1 MRPWSGAS
9 GSPFG
14 RRDPRDDG
22 LQDSGDAGALL
33 GRHEDDLLAR
43 DGQHVLQLLDDHVG
57 LGRGQVDLVDD
68 RHDDQAL
75 REGQVDVGERL
86 GLDAL
91 GGVDDEDGA
100 LAGLQAAADLVGEVD
115 VAGRVDEVEA
125 VASGRR
131 VAVYSR
137 RTARALMVMPFSRS
151 RSIESSTWLVIWRAS
166 MVCVSSRMRSA
177 SVDLPWS
184 TWAMMVK
191 LRRRAWGMVTGAA
204 V

>member
-1 MRPWSGAS
+1 MLVPSLADTRMTSSRGMASTFSSSSMTTSGWAEGRSILLMTGTMTRPC
-9 GSPFG
+9 
-14 RRDPRDDG
+14 D
-22 LQDSGDAGALL
+22 
-33 GRHEDDLLAR
+33 E
-43 DGQHVLQLLDDHVG
+43 
-57 LGRGQVDLVDD
+57 
-68 RHDDQAL
+68 
-75 REGQVDVGERL
+75 REVDVGERL

-100 LAGLQAAADLVGEVD
+100 LAGLQAAADLVAEVD

-125 VASGRR
+125 VGLA
-131 VAVYSR
+131 VAARAYSR

-184 TWAMMVK
+184 TWAMMLK
-191 LRRRAWGMVTGAA
+191 LRRRD
-204 V
+204 